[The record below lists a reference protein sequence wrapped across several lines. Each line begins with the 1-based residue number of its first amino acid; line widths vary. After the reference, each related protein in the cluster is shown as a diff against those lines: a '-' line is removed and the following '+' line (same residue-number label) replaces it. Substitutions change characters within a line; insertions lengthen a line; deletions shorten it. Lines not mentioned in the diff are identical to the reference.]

1 LLKTFGWI
9 ASLLL
14 VDYPP
19 SLPLLLN
26 ITGGHH
32 QNHSC
37 DEAPKNNLPR
47 ELQQHPSERMTITPH
62 MMDSNPQTSS
72 EQLEKV
78 RTVVIVKSFSSYNHS
93 MLRLLLLSR
102 IGLHHWKWQ
111 LGIRHC
117 QHCRKKLSTSSFL

>member
-1 LLKTFGWI
+1 MQKSSQAFVETKRTLVFLLCLASCFWVHFFLTSSHLHHSCCKKTFGWI

-14 VDYPP
+14 VDYP

-32 QNHSC
+32 NHSF
-37 DEAPKNNLPR
+37 DDIDAHPSSAKNNLPR
-47 ELQQHPSERMTITPH
+47 EARLQYYPSIMTTSNPH

-78 RTVVIVKSFSSYNHS
+78 R
-93 MLRLLLLSR
+93 
-102 IGLHHWKWQ
+102 WK
-111 LGIRHC
+111 
-117 QHCRKKLSTSSFL
+117 